1 MAGKFI
7 ETFLTPEVLAAQAHY
22 FGASR
27 PVPPQG
33 ERDLLTE
40 REFDFIAARDS
51 FYIATVTS
59 SGWPYIQHRGGA
71 AGFLKVTAP
80 STLAFA
86 DFRGNRQLL
95 STGNLAGNDRVV
107 LFLMDYPGRSRLKI
121 MGHARVLD
129 ARENPA
135 LADQLS
141 TPESRNLVERI
152 FQVDVVSFDW
162 NCSQHITPRYTESE
176 IRELIGPLQERIA
189 RLESQILA
197 ASPPPNL

>member
-40 REFDFIAARDS
+40 REFDFIAAR
-51 FYIATVTS
+51 
-59 SGWPYIQHRGGA
+59 
-71 AGFLKVTAP
+71 
-80 STLAFA
+80 